1 MHVFL
6 LASSLAS
13 LLKLRAVSH
22 SRGVKLELLSVDR
35 ITCRVDL
42 ACLFTLVLGLPSP
55 TPSSFLPKPCAQAAS

>member
-13 LLKLRAVSH
+13 LLKLRVVSH

-35 ITCRVDL
+35 MTCRVDL